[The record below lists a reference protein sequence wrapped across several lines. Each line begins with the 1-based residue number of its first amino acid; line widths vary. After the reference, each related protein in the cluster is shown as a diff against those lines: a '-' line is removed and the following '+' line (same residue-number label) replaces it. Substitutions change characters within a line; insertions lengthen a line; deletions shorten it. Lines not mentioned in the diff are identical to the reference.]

1 MKETIKAKNA
11 PAAIGPYSHAVVAGN
26 LMFLSGQIA
35 INPETGEMPAGVQ
48 AQTAQAI
55 ANIKAILAEKGATL
69 DNVVKTTVYL
79 AEMSLFGEMNE
90 IYAQHFSEPFPA
102 RSAIAVKELPKRA
115 LVEIE
120 VIAALS

>member
-11 PAAIGPYSHAVVAGN
+11 PAAIGPYSHAVVSGN

-120 VIAALS
+120 VIAAL

>member
-1 MKETIKAKNA
+1 MKEPIKAKNA

-120 VIAALS
+120 VIAAL

>member
-35 INPETGEMPAGVQ
+35 INPETGEMPAGVL

-120 VIAALS
+120 VIAAL

>member
-1 MKETIKAKNA
+1 MKETIKATNA

-120 VIAALS
+120 VIAAL

>member
-90 IYAQHFSEPFPA
+90 IYAQHLTEPFPA
-102 RSAIAVKELPKRA
+102 RSAIAVKELPKSA

-120 VIAALS
+120 VIAAL

>member
-26 LMFLSGQIA
+26 LIFLSGQIA

-120 VIAALS
+120 VIAAL

>member
-79 AEMSLFGEMNE
+79 VEMSLFGEMNE
-90 IYAQHFSEPFPA
+90 IYAQHFTEPFPA
-102 RSAIAVKELPKRA
+102 RSAIAVKELPKSA

-120 VIAALS
+120 VIAAL

>member
-1 MKETIKAKNA
+1 MKETIKATNA
-11 PAAIGPYSHAVVAGN
+11 PAAIGPYSHAVLTGN

-35 INPETGEMPAGVQ
+35 INPAMGEMPDGIKE
-48 AQTAQAI
+48 QTAQAI
-55 ANIKAILAEKGATL
+55 DNIKAILAAKGANL
-69 DNVVKTTVYL
+69 NNVVKTTVYL

-90 IYAQHFSEPFPA
+90 VYAKEFSEPFPA

-120 VIAALS
+120 VIATL

>member
-69 DNVVKTTVYL
+69 DNVVETTVYL

-102 RSAIAVKELPKRA
+102 RSAIAVKELPKSA

-120 VIAALS
+120 VIAAL

>member
-1 MKETIKAKNA
+1 MKETIKAMNA

-120 VIAALS
+120 VIAAL

>member
-1 MKETIKAKNA
+1 MKETIKATNA
-11 PAAIGPYSHAVVAGN
+11 PAAIGPYSHAVLTGN

-35 INPETGEMPAGVQ
+35 INPATGEMPDGIKE
-48 AQTAQAI
+48 QTAQAI
-55 ANIKAILAEKGATL
+55 ANIKAILAAKGANL
-69 DNVVKTTVYL
+69 NNVVKTTVYL

-90 IYAQHFSEPFPA
+90 VYAKEFSEPFPA

-120 VIAALS
+120 VIATL

>member
-69 DNVVKTTVYL
+69 DNVVETTVYL

-120 VIAALS
+120 VIAAL

>member
-1 MKETIKAKNA
+1 MKETIEAKNA
-11 PAAIGPYSHAVVAGN
+11 PAAIGPYSHAVKAGN

-35 INPETGEMPAGVQ
+35 INPETGEMPAGIQ
-48 AQTAQAI
+48 EQTAQAI

-120 VIAALS
+120 VIAAL

>member
-11 PAAIGPYSHAVVAGN
+11 PAAIGPYSHAVKAGN

-35 INPETGEMPAGVQ
+35 INPETGEMPAGIQ
-48 AQTAQAI
+48 EQTAQAI

-120 VIAALS
+120 VIAAL

>member
-11 PAAIGPYSHAVVAGN
+11 PTAIGPYSHAVMTGN

-35 INPETGEMPAGVQ
+35 INPETGEMPDGVQ

-79 AEMSLFGEMNE
+79 AEMSLFSEMNE

-120 VIAALS
+120 VIAAI

>member
-55 ANIKAILAEKGATL
+55 ANIKAILAEKGATR

-120 VIAALS
+120 VIAAL

>member
-11 PAAIGPYSHAVVAGN
+11 PAAIGPYSHAGVAGN

-120 VIAALS
+120 VIAAL

>member
-11 PAAIGPYSHAVVAGN
+11 PAAIGPYSHAVKAGN
-26 LMFLSGQIA
+26 LMFLYGQIA
-35 INPETGEMPAGVQ
+35 INPETGEMPAGIQ
-48 AQTAQAI
+48 EQTAQAI

-120 VIAALS
+120 VIAAL

>member
-1 MKETIKAKNA
+1 MKENIKATNA
-11 PAAIGPYSHAVVAGN
+11 PAAIGPYSHAVLTGN

-35 INPETGEMPAGVQ
+35 INPATGEMPDGIKE
-48 AQTAQAI
+48 QTAQAI
-55 ANIKAILAEKGATL
+55 ANIKAILAAKGANL
-69 DNVVKTTVYL
+69 NNVVKTTVYL

-90 IYAQHFSEPFPA
+90 VYAKEFSEPFPA

-120 VIAALS
+120 VIATL

>member
-35 INPETGEMPAGVQ
+35 INPKTGEMPAGVQ

-120 VIAALS
+120 VIAAL

>member
-120 VIAALS
+120 VIAAL

>member
-79 AEMSLFGEMNE
+79 AEMSLFGAMNE

-102 RSAIAVKELPKRA
+102 RCAIAVKELPKRA

-120 VIAALS
+120 VIAAL

>member
-55 ANIKAILAEKGATL
+55 ANIKAILAE
-69 DNVVKTTVYL
+69 
-79 AEMSLFGEMNE
+79 MSLFGEMNE

-120 VIAALS
+120 VIAAL

>member
-1 MKETIKAKNA
+1 MQETIKAKNA

-102 RSAIAVKELPKRA
+102 RSAIAVKELPKSA

-120 VIAALS
+120 VIAAL

>member
-26 LMFLSGQIA
+26 LMFLSGEIA

-120 VIAALS
+120 VIAAL

>member
-1 MKETIKAKNA
+1 MKETIISKNA
-11 PAAIGPYSHAVVAGN
+11 PAAIGPYSHGVKAGN
-26 LMFLSGQIA
+26 LIFLSGQIA
-35 INPETGEMPAGVQ
+35 INPETGEMPDGVQ

-90 IYAQHFSEPFPA
+90 IYAKEFSEPFPA
-102 RSAIAVKELPKRA
+102 RSAIAVKELPKCA

-120 VIAALS
+120 VIAAL

>member
-1 MKETIKAKNA
+1 MKETIKANNA

-120 VIAALS
+120 VIAAL

>member
-11 PAAIGPYSHAVVAGN
+11 PAAIGPYSHAVIAGN

-120 VIAALS
+120 VIAAL

>member
-11 PAAIGPYSHAVVAGN
+11 PAAIGPYRHAVVAGN

-120 VIAALS
+120 VIAAL

>member
-11 PAAIGPYSHAVVAGN
+11 PAAIGPYSHAVMTGN

-35 INPETGEMPAGVQ
+35 INPETGEMPDDVQ

-79 AEMSLFGEMNE
+79 AEMSLFSEMNE

-120 VIAALS
+120 VIAAI

>member
-1 MKETIKAKNA
+1 MKEVIKANGA
-11 PAAIGPYSHAVVAGN
+11 PAAIGPYSHAVKAGN

-35 INPETGEMPAGVQ
+35 INPATGEMPEGIS
-48 AQTAQAI
+48 AQTKQAI
-55 ANIKAILAEKGATL
+55 ENVKAILATKGATL

-90 IYAQHFSEPFPA
+90 VYASEFSEPFPA
-102 RSAIAVKELPKRA
+102 RSAIAVKELPKQA

-120 VIAALS
+120 VIAAL

>member
-1 MKETIKAKNA
+1 MKETLKAKNA

-120 VIAALS
+120 VIAAL

>member
-55 ANIKAILAEKGATL
+55 ANIKAILAEKGAPL

-115 LVEIE
+115 FVEIE
-120 VIAALS
+120 VIAAL

>member
-48 AQTAQAI
+48 AQTAQA
-55 ANIKAILAEKGATL
+55 KLTSRQFSPKK
-69 DNVVKTTVYL
+69 VQRSTTW
-79 AEMSLFGEMNE
+79 
-90 IYAQHFSEPFPA
+90 
-102 RSAIAVKELPKRA
+102 
-115 LVEIE
+115 
-120 VIAALS
+120 

>member
-120 VIAALS
+120 VIAEL

>member
-35 INPETGEMPAGVQ
+35 INPETGEMPTGVQ

-69 DNVVKTTVYL
+69 NNVVKTTVYL

-120 VIAALS
+120 VIAAL

>member
-1 MKETIKAKNA
+1 
-11 PAAIGPYSHAVVAGN
+11 
-26 LMFLSGQIA
+26 MFLSGQIA

-90 IYAQHFSEPFPA
+90 IYAKHFSEPFPA

-120 VIAALS
+120 VIAAL